1 MQGLRL
7 FMAGMFA
14 VALVPLGA
22 GAASA
27 AVPDNDESPGARVL
41 NLGDHVTQDTTEAT
55 TNAGDDALNAN
66 CGAPA
71 TGNSV
76 WYQFTPSLDRNVAID
91 VSLSDY
97 SAGLMVFQG
106 TPTADSL
113 VACGPG
119 VVGVPVLAGT
129 TYSVMAFEDSGADP
143 DGPRDLDLRL
153 RTAPTPVV
161 HVAVA
166 KGGVAYH
173 RGAAKIHGTYSC
185 RHAGNFAGLDA
196 HLLQLAGRLKI
207 QGDGGTGGVTCDGTR
222 HGWSVR
228 VVSSWGTYA
237 RGYAVARASIFACGF
252 VECSTASVRR
262 RVHLGWATG
271 SGRWMGNPTT
281 GLTLPR
287 ATVPM
292 QTRWPSSAQ

>member
-1 MQGLRL
+1 MHGPRL
-7 FMAGMFA
+7 FIAAIFA

-27 AVPDNDESPGARVL
+27 AVPDNDEATGARVL
-41 NLGDHVTQDTTEAT
+41 LVGEHVTQDTSEAT
-55 TNAGDDALNAN
+55 TNPGDDALNAN

-71 TGNSV
+71 TANSV
-76 WYQFTPSLDRNVAID
+76 WYQFTPGLDRNVAID
-91 VSLSDY
+91 VSPSDY
-97 SAGLMVFQG
+97 SAGLLVFQG

-113 VACGPG
+113 VACGPE
-119 VVGVPVLAGT
+119 VVGLPVQAGT
-129 TYSVMAFEDSGADP
+129 TYFVMAFEDTGVDP
-143 DGPRDLDLRL
+143 DGPRNLDLTV

-185 RHAGNFAGLDA
+185 RHADFAGIDV
-196 HLLQLAGRLKI
+196 HLLQVAGRLKI
-207 QGDGGTGGVTCDGTR
+207 QGGGGTGGATCDGTR
-222 HGWSVR
+222 HRWSAR

-252 VECSTASVRR
+252 VECSTATVKR
-262 RVHLGWATG
+262 RVHLGWASG
-271 SGRWMGNPTT
+271 SGRWMGHPTS
-281 GLTLPR
+281 GLTVPG
-287 ATVPM
+287 ATVPT
-292 QTRWPSSAQ
+292 QTRWPSSSQ